1 MLIFLLSF
9 LFPFLPSFL
18 YFFLSFFLS
27 KRLETWRRNFLAR
40 FKKVWTRVSS
50 FAAPLFPEL
59 EKASPSKFRG
69 SCEEV
74 HGQICENSRAESR
87 IIWRDVARVSLPFLS
102 FSLLPFFSRNRR
114 TIRKNFAIFSNP
126 SVYLPQFIPWNRN
139 DSKKFH
145 FSHNIFEFVYLFIT
159 IYTSKSFAGII
170 RKNDLLSS
178 QYFRIRLFIYHDLYL
193 EIIRWNNSKKRLTF
207 DSSQYFRI
215 RPFIYHDLYLEIE
228 RFEETIH
235 FRVVTTFRPFS
246 NPSVY
251 LSQFITIY
259 LDLSRFI
266 SYYFY
271 LYLYI
276 SKSQRNDSKKQL
288 NFDSSQNF
296 RSFTTDYIRIF
307 NHAILIPN
315 LR

>member
-50 FAAPLFPEL
+50 FAAPLFPQL
-59 EKASPSKFRG
+59 EKASAPSKFRG

-207 DSSQYFRI
+207 DSSQHFVHFRI
-215 RPFIYHDLYLEIE
+215 RPFIYH
-228 RFEETIH
+228 
-235 FRVVTTFRPFS
+235 
-246 NPSVY
+246 N
-251 LSQFITIY
+251 
-259 LDLSRFI
+259 LSRFI
-266 SYYFY
+266 SIYRD
-271 LYLYI
+271 LYLIISIYI
-276 SKSQRNDSKKQL
+276 FISRNR
-288 NFDSSQNF
+288 NG
-296 RSFTTDYIRIF
+296 TIRKNNSISIRHKISVHLPRIIYGF
-307 NHAILIPN
+307 LIT
-315 LR
+315 RF

>member
-193 EIIRWNNSKKRLTF
+193 EI
-207 DSSQYFRI
+207 
-215 RPFIYHDLYLEIE
+215 E

>member
-170 RKNDLLSS
+170 RRNDSLS
-178 QYFRIRLFIYHDLYL
+178 IRHNIFESVHLFITIYTSKSND
-193 EIIRWNNSKKRLTF
+193 SKKRFTF
-207 DSSQYFRI
+207 ESSQHFVHFRI
-215 RPFIYHDLYLEIE
+215 RPFIYH
-228 RFEETIH
+228 
-235 FRVVTTFRPFS
+235 
-246 NPSVY
+246 N
-251 LSQFITIY
+251 
-259 LDLSRFI
+259 LSRFI
-266 SYYFY
+266 SIYRD
-271 LYLYI
+271 LYLIISIYI
-276 SKSQRNDSKKQL
+276 FISRNR
-288 NFDSSQNF
+288 NG
-296 RSFTTDYIRIF
+296 TIRKNNSISIRHKISVHLPRIIYGF
-307 NHAILIPN
+307 LIT
-315 LR
+315 RF